1 MIFENSIQPTDEY
14 DPFVGG
20 RYPVGVRT
28 NQALDSARDRVFPC
42 EIWYPEARTGTYPL
56 IIYSHS
62 SGGNRRSASFLCSHL
77 CSHGYVVAALDHSEL
92 VAKELARNAAEAA
105 EQKSARVQAMIA
117 SRVPDIRFLLD
128 YLLNGATLNPEVT
141 IDSARIGLAGHS
153 FGGWTV
159 LAATAEDSRIG
170 AVVAMAPGGSSDPK
184 PGILPLTLT
193 FNWGRNVP
201 TLYLAA
207 ENDISIPLDRMYELF
222 GRAPETKQ
230 MIVLRRADHLH
241 FMDNVEQQHEAVRAM
256 PFTGELA
263 WINKEMRPIAE
274 LCSGDEAHLFTR
286 GLALSHM
293 DATLRHNEAARRL
306 LAGDI
311 EFELAKRGVQAR
323 R

>member
-1 MIFENSIQPTDEY
+1 
-14 DPFVGG
+14 
-20 RYPVGVRT
+20 
-28 NQALDSARDRVFPC
+28 
-42 EIWYPEARTGTYPL
+42 
-56 IIYSHS
+56 
-62 SGGNRRSASFLCSHL
+62 
-77 CSHGYVVAALDHSEL
+77 LDHSEL
-92 VAKELARNAAEAA
+92 VAKELARNAAETA

-117 SRVPDIRFLLD
+117 SRVPDIRFILD
-128 YLLNGATLNPEVT
+128 YLLNGAMLNPEVI

-256 PFTGELA
+256 PFTGDLA

-286 GLALSHM
+286 GLALCHM